1 MVNDLFLIWL
11 HSEKLKK
18 KKKKKFTQ
26 AAVVSVGPVIIN
38 LVRYLNA
45 FFS

>member
-11 HSEKLKK
+11 HSEKLKN
-18 KKKKKFTQ
+18 KKKKFTQ